1 MTTLAL
7 LQLLGIWTLAS
18 VLTAA
23 LLGALFTGAK
33 FGESRQRTL
42 GSEHVVAQSSP
53 DSGLPQPKGC
63 PTAAFARSA

>member
-1 MTTLAL
+1 MTALAL

-23 LLGALFTGAK
+23 VLGALFTGAK
-33 FGESRQRTL
+33 LGEGRQRTL
-42 GSEHVVAQSSP
+42 RSEHVVAQSPP
-53 DSGLPQPKGC
+53 DSALPQPEGC